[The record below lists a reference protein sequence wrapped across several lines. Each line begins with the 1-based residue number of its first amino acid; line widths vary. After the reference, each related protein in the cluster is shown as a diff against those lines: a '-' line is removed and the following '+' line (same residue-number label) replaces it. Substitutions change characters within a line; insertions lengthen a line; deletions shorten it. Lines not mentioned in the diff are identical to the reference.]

1 MDFTTFVSKAI
12 DSLAW
17 PLLLFYVFHRNR
29 VVLAGL
35 LRSLTSLKIGE
46 HFNATFSAQADKV
59 AKESEEELPQEKSS
73 EQLSIEE
80 RLLKLPPRLAIL
92 DAWKMVE
99 DAVISSI
106 NKNNLMTDITMKEEV
121 ILRHPMKASNLLKYH
136 GYLNG
141 KQASLMNDLRLMRN
155 KVVHGELGIEPSSI
169 DAENYVRSAI
179 SFVNLLEKEVSS
191 ATVP

>member
-17 PLLLFYVFHRNR
+17 PLLFFYVVHRHKD
-29 VVLAGL
+29 VLIGL
-35 LRSLTSLKIGE
+35 LKSLTSLKIGE

-59 AKESEEELPQEKSS
+59 AKESEKELPQEVSN

-80 RLLKLPPRLAIL
+80 RLLRLPPRLAIL

-106 NKNNLMTDITMKEEV
+106 NVNNLMTDITMKEEV
-121 ILRHPMKASNLLKYH
+121 ILRHPLKAANLLKYH

-141 KQASLMNDLRLMRN
+141 KQANLMNDLRLMRN
-155 KVVHGELGIEPSSI
+155 KVVHGAFGIEPSSI

-179 SFVNLLEKEVSS
+179 SFVSLLGKEGSS
-191 ATVP
+191 PTAS

>member
-17 PLLLFYVFHRNR
+17 PILLFYVVHKYRA
-29 VVLAGL
+29 VLVEL
-35 LRSLTSLKIGE
+35 LKSLTSLKIGE

-59 AKESEEELPQEKSS
+59 AKESQEELPQEKSS

-99 DAVISSI
+99 DAVINSI
-106 NKNNLMTDITMKEEV
+106 NNNNLMSFKTMKEEV

-179 SFVNLLEKEVSS
+179 SFVNLLEKEGSLAAAS
-191 ATVP
+191 